1 MPKRS
6 YKFTKHEESLM
17 QFLWEAGKP
26 LSGNE
31 ILAQFTTREWKDG
44 YLGLMLRSLERMG
57 AIECRGMIR
66 FDRHYS
72 RQFAP
77 TLSREEY
84 YLQYAREGGVNA
96 NSFAKA
102 AVAAAGKADK
112 DSKEELVRELKQ
124 IIRDFEEEEED
135 AE

>member
-1 MPKRS
+1 
-6 YKFTKHEESLM
+6 M
-17 QFLWEAGKP
+17 QFLWEMDKP

-31 ILAQFTTREWKDG
+31 ILAQFTDREWKDG
-44 YLGLMLRSLERMG
+44 YLGLMLRNLEKMG
-57 AIECRGMIR
+57 AIEFKGVIR

-72 RQFAP
+72 RQFSP
-77 TLSREEY
+77 TLSRNEY
-84 YLQYAREGGVNA
+84 YLQYAQSGGVDA

-112 DSKEELVRELKQ
+112 GSKEELVRELKE
-124 IIRDFEEEEED
+124 IIREFEEEEED